1 MLAVGVSLLTACASL
16 VKDFDPPV
24 VSMESFRLIPGE
36 ASVPRFEIKLRVTN
50 PNSQSLDIAGISYS
64 IEVRGRKLLSGV
76 TNSVPVIEG
85 YTDTEVVLEADLQ
98 WLQLVGLVTGLAQ
111 EDLKSLDYQFSAK
124 IDFNGFWPTQRI
136 QEKGTFDFTQGRPAS
151 I

>member
-1 MLAVGVSLLTACASL
+1 VQ
-16 VKDFDPPV
+16 DFDPPV

-36 ASVPRFEIKLRVTN
+36 SSVPRFEIKLRVTN
-50 PNSQSLDIAGISYS
+50 PNTQSLDIAGISYS
-64 IEVRGRKLLSGV
+64 IEVLDKKLLSGV

-85 YTDTEVVLEADLQ
+85 YSETQVLLEADLQ
-98 WLQLVGLVTGLAQ
+98 WLQLVGLVAGMAQ
-111 EDLKSLDYQFSAK
+111 EDLKSLDYRFSAK

-136 QEKGTFDFTQGRPAS
+136 QESGTFDLTQGSRTT